1 MKLWEA
7 IKLLEEGKKI
17 RMINWEKDWY
27 LCLDKQGYIVDEEGY
42 SPTININWQEWEI
55 YKEGDEEGGN

>member
-7 IKLLEEGKKI
+7 IKLLEEGKKV
-17 RMINWEKDWY
+17 RMVDWKKDWY
-27 LCLDKQGYIVDEEGY
+27 LCLDKQGFIVDEEGY
-42 SPTININWQEWEI
+42 CPTLNINCQEWEI